1 MTSSIL
7 TTHVGSLPRSKEL
20 SELLFAKDK
29 KENIDQELFDNTV
42 KKNVGEVVKRQLQ
55 VGIDIVS
62 DGEMSKIS
70 YATYVKDRI
79 KGFSGESER
88 RAPADLDAFPA
99 YKTKIANSGGT
110 PTYTRPCCTSELEIQ
125 DTQSL
130 KNDIKNF
137 SDSLTSNNHSKAFMN
152 AASPGVINVFMPN
165 KFYKDDDTYLE
176 KLSEVMSA
184 EYKLITDN
192 NIQLQLDCPDLALAR
207 HMNYKDLS
215 EEEFLIRAEMQIE
228 ALNNALIGIPSEL
241 VRMHICWGNYEG
253 PHTFDIGLEKILPVI
268 LKANLKYLL
277 IESSNPRHSHEWQV
291 FDEIELPKDK
301 VVVPGV
307 IDSTSNFVEHPQ
319 VVADRLIQ
327 FSKVI
332 PKDQL
337 MAGTDC
343 GFSSFAGFG
352 KIDEDICYAKL
363 NSLVEGA
370 ALASKLI

>member
-1 MTSSIL
+1 MSSSIL
-7 TTHVGSLPRSKEL
+7 TTHVGSLPRSQDL

-29 KENIDQELFDNTV
+29 KENFNQERFNEVV
-42 KKNVGEVVKRQLQ
+42 KKNVEEVVKRQLKI
-55 VGIDIVS
+55 GIDVVS

-88 RAPADLDAFPA
+88 KAPADLDAFPD
-99 YKTKIANSGGT
+99 YKMKIANSGGT
-110 PTYTRPCCTSELEIQ
+110 PTYTRPCCTSELKIQ

-130 KNDIKNF
+130 KDDIKNF
-137 SDSLTSNNHSKAFMN
+137 RDSLSLNNHSKAFMN

-176 KLSEVMSA
+176 KLSEIMSA

-192 NIQLQLDCPDLALAR
+192 NLHLQLDCPDLALAR

-215 EEEFLIRAEMQIE
+215 EGDFLVRAEKQIE

-241 VRMHICWGNYEG
+241 IRMHICWGNYEG
-253 PHTFDIGLEKILPVI
+253 PHTFDIGLEKILPII

-291 FDEIELPKDK
+291 FNEIVLPKDK
-301 VVVPGV
+301 VIVPGV

-343 GFSSFAGFG
+343 GFSTFAGFG
-352 KIDEDICYAKL
+352 KIDEEICYAKL

-370 ALASKLI
+370 AIASKVI

>member
-29 KENIDQELFDNTV
+29 KENFDQELFDNTV

-228 ALNNALIGIPSEL
+228 ALNNALIGIPAEL

-343 GFSSFAGFG
+343 GFSTFAGFG

>member
-1 MTSSIL
+1 MSSSIL

-29 KENIDQELFDNTV
+29 KENFDQELFDNTV
-42 KKNVGEVVKRQLQ
+42 KKNVEEIVKRQLQ
-55 VGIDIVS
+55 VGIDVVS

-176 KLSEVMSA
+176 KLSEVMSP

-192 NIQLQLDCPDLALAR
+192 NIHLQLDCPDLALAR

-228 ALNNALIGIPSEL
+228 ALNNALNGIPSEL

-253 PHTFDIGLEKILPVI
+253 PHTFDIGLEKILPII

-343 GFSSFAGFG
+343 GFSTFAGFG

>member
-29 KENIDQELFDNTV
+29 KENFDQELFDNTV

-215 EEEFLIRAEMQIE
+215 EDEFLIRAEMQIE

-343 GFSSFAGFG
+343 GFSTFAGFG

-370 ALASKLI
+370 ALASTLI

>member
-1 MTSSIL
+1 MNSSIL

-29 KENIDQELFDNTV
+29 KENIDQELFNDTV
-42 KKNVGEVVKRQLQ
+42 KKNVEEVVKRQLH
-55 VGIDIVS
+55 VGIDVIS

-110 PTYTRPCCTSELEIQ
+110 PTYTRPCCTSELEVQ

-137 SDSLTSNNHSKAFMN
+137 RDSLSANNHSKAFMN

-192 NIQLQLDCPDLALAR
+192 NIHLQLDCPDLALAR

-215 EEEFLIRAEMQIE
+215 EEEFLNRAEIQID
-228 ALNNALIGIPSEL
+228 ALNNALTGIPQEL

-253 PHTFDIGLEKILPVI
+253 PHTFDIGLEKILPII

-291 FDEIELPKDK
+291 FDEIKLPKDK

-332 PKDQL
+332 SKDQL

-343 GFSSFAGFG
+343 GFSTFAGFG

-363 NSLVEGA
+363 KSLVEGA

>member
-29 KENIDQELFDNTV
+29 KENFDQELFDNTV
-42 KKNVGEVVKRQLQ
+42 KKNVEEIVKRQLQ
-55 VGIDIVS
+55 VGIDVVS

-176 KLSEVMSA
+176 KLSEVMSP

-192 NIQLQLDCPDLALAR
+192 NIHLQLDCPDLALAR

-343 GFSSFAGFG
+343 GFSTFAGFG

-370 ALASKLI
+370 ALASKFI

>member
-1 MTSSIL
+1 MSSSIL

-29 KENIDQELFDNTV
+29 KENFDQELFDNTV
-42 KKNVGEVVKRQLQ
+42 KKNVEEIVKRQLQ
-55 VGIDIVS
+55 VGIDVVS

-176 KLSEVMSA
+176 KLSEVMSP

-192 NIQLQLDCPDLALAR
+192 NIHLQLDCPDLALAR

-291 FDEIELPKDK
+291 FDEIKLPKDK

-343 GFSSFAGFG
+343 GFSTFAGFG

>member
-1 MTSSIL
+1 MSSSIL
-7 TTHVGSLPRSKEL
+7 TTHVGSLPRSQDL

-29 KENIDQELFDNTV
+29 KENFNQEKFNEVV
-42 KKNVGEVVKRQLQ
+42 KKNVEEVVKRQLKI
-55 VGIDIVS
+55 GIDVVS

-88 RAPADLDAFPA
+88 KAPADLDAFPD
-99 YKTKIANSGGT
+99 YKMKIANSGGT
-110 PTYTRPCCTSELEIQ
+110 PTYTRPCCTSELKIQ

-130 KNDIKNF
+130 KDDIKNF
-137 SDSLTSNNHSKAFMN
+137 RDSLSLNNHSKAFMN

-176 KLSEVMSA
+176 KLSEIMSA

-192 NIQLQLDCPDLALAR
+192 NLHLQLDCPDLALAR

-215 EEEFLIRAEMQIE
+215 EGDFLVRAEKQIE

-241 VRMHICWGNYEG
+241 IRMHICWGNYEG
-253 PHTFDIGLEKILPVI
+253 PHTFDIGLEKILPII

-291 FDEIELPKDK
+291 FNEIVLPKDK
-301 VVVPGV
+301 VIVPGV
-307 IDSTSNFVEHPQ
+307 IDSTTNFVEHPQ

-343 GFSSFAGFG
+343 GFSTFAGFG
-352 KIDEDICYAKL
+352 KIDEEICYAKL

-370 ALASKLI
+370 AIASKVI

>member
-1 MTSSIL
+1 MSSSIL

-29 KENIDQELFDNTV
+29 KENFDQELFDNTV
-42 KKNVGEVVKRQLQ
+42 KKNVEEIVKRQLQ
-55 VGIDIVS
+55 VGIDVVS

-176 KLSEVMSA
+176 KLSEVMSP

-192 NIQLQLDCPDLALAR
+192 NIHLQLDCPDLALAR

-343 GFSSFAGFG
+343 GFSTFAGFG

>member
-1 MTSSIL
+1 MSNSIL
-7 TTHVGSLPRSKEL
+7 TTHVGSLPRSTEL
-20 SELLFAKDK
+20 SALLFAKDK
-29 KENIDQELFDNTV
+29 KENFNKETFNRVV
-42 KKNVGEVVKRQLQ
+42 KKNVEDVVKKQIE
-55 VGIDIVS
+55 VGLDVIS

-88 RAPADLDAFPA
+88 RAPADLEAFPD
-99 YKTKIANSGGT
+99 YKMKIANSGGT

-125 DTQSL
+125 DEQSL
-130 KNDIKNF
+130 KEDIKNF
-137 SDSLTSNNHSKAFMN
+137 NDALFSNNHSKAFMN

-165 KFYKDDDTYLE
+165 KFYKNDDIYLE
-176 KLSEVMSA
+176 KLSEIMSA
-184 EYKLITDN
+184 EYKSITKN
-192 NIQLQLDCPDLALAR
+192 NLHLQLDCPDLALAR

-215 EEEFLIRAEMQIE
+215 EEDFLIRAEKQIE
-228 ALNNALIGIPSEL
+228 ALNNALIGIPSDL

-253 PHTFDIGLEKILPVI
+253 PHIFDIGLEKILPII

-291 FDEIELPKDK
+291 FKNISLPKDK
-301 VVVPGV
+301 VIVPGV

-327 FSKVI
+327 FSRVI

-343 GFSSFAGFG
+343 GFSTFAGFG
-352 KIDEDICYAKL
+352 KIDEEICYAKL
-363 NSLVEGA
+363 NSLVEGTA
-370 ALASKLI
+370 IASKII

>member
-1 MTSSIL
+1 MNSSIL

-29 KENIDQELFDNTV
+29 KENIDQELFNDTV
-42 KKNVGEVVKRQLQ
+42 KKNVEEVVKRQLH
-55 VGIDIVS
+55 VGIDIIS

-110 PTYTRPCCTSELEIQ
+110 PTYTRPCCTSELEVQ

-137 SDSLTSNNHSKAFMN
+137 RDSLSANNHSKAFMN

-192 NIQLQLDCPDLALAR
+192 NIHLQLDCPDLALAR

-215 EEEFLIRAEMQIE
+215 EEEFLNRAEIQID
-228 ALNNALIGIPSEL
+228 ALNNALTGIPQEL

-253 PHTFDIGLEKILPVI
+253 PHTFDIGLEKILPII

-291 FDEIELPKDK
+291 FDEIDLPKDK

-343 GFSSFAGFG
+343 GFSTFAGFG

>member
-176 KLSEVMSA
+176 KLSEVMSP

-192 NIQLQLDCPDLALAR
+192 NIHLQLDCPDLALAR

-343 GFSSFAGFG
+343 GFSTFAGFG

>member
-1 MTSSIL
+1 MNSSIL

-29 KENIDQELFDNTV
+29 KENIDQELFNDTV
-42 KKNVGEVVKRQLQ
+42 KKNVEEVVKRQLH
-55 VGIDIVS
+55 VGIDVIS

-110 PTYTRPCCTSELEIQ
+110 PTYTRPCCTSELEVQ
-125 DTQSL
+125 DAQSL

-137 SDSLTSNNHSKAFMN
+137 RDSLSANNHSKAFMN

-192 NIQLQLDCPDLALAR
+192 NIYLQLDCPDLALAR

-215 EEEFLIRAEMQIE
+215 EEEFLNRAEIQID
-228 ALNNALIGIPSEL
+228 ALNNALTGIPQEL

-253 PHTFDIGLEKILPVI
+253 PHTFDIGLEKILPII

-291 FDEIELPKDK
+291 FDEIKLPKDK

-332 PKDQL
+332 SKDQL

-343 GFSSFAGFG
+343 GFSTFAGFG

-363 NSLVEGA
+363 KSLVEGA

>member
-1 MTSSIL
+1 MSNSIL
-7 TTHVGSLPRSKEL
+7 TTHVGSLPRSIEL

-29 KENIDQELFDNTV
+29 KEDFNKETFNRVV
-42 KKNVGEVVKRQLQ
+42 KKNVEDVVKKQIE
-55 VGIDIVS
+55 VGLDVIS

-88 RAPADLDAFPA
+88 RAPADLEAFPD
-99 YKTKIANSGGT
+99 YKMKIANSGGT

-125 DTQSL
+125 DEQSL
-130 KNDIKNF
+130 KEDIKNF
-137 SDSLTSNNHSKAFMN
+137 NDALFSNNHSKAFMN

-165 KFYKDDDTYLE
+165 KFYKNDDTYLE
-176 KLSEVMSA
+176 KLSEIMSA
-184 EYKLITDN
+184 EYKSITKN
-192 NIQLQLDCPDLALAR
+192 NLLLQLDCPDLALAR

-215 EEEFLIRAEMQIE
+215 EEDFLIRAEKQIE
-228 ALNNALIGIPSEL
+228 ALNSALIGIPSDL

-253 PHTFDIGLEKILPVI
+253 PHIFDIGLEKILPII

-291 FDEIELPKDK
+291 FKNISLPKDK
-301 VVVPGV
+301 VIVPGV

-343 GFSSFAGFG
+343 GFSTFAGFG
-352 KIDEDICYAKL
+352 KIDEEICYAKL
-363 NSLVEGA
+363 NSLVEGTA
-370 ALASKLI
+370 IASKII

>member
-1 MTSSIL
+1 MSNSIL
-7 TTHVGSLPRSKEL
+7 TTHVGSLPRSVEL

-29 KENIDQELFDNTV
+29 KENFNKETFNKVV
-42 KKNVGEVVKRQLQ
+42 KKNVEDVVKKQIE
-55 VGIDIVS
+55 VGLDVIS

-88 RAPADLDAFPA
+88 RAPADLEAFPD
-99 YKTKIANSGGT
+99 YKMKIANSGGT

-125 DTQSL
+125 DEQSL
-130 KNDIKNF
+130 KEDIKNF
-137 SDSLTSNNHSKAFMN
+137 NDALFSNNHSKAFMN

-165 KFYKDDDTYLE
+165 KFYKNDDTYLE
-176 KLSEVMSA
+176 KLSEIMSA
-184 EYKLITDN
+184 EYKSITEN
-192 NIQLQLDCPDLALAR
+192 NLHLQLDCPDLALAR

-215 EEEFLIRAEMQIE
+215 EEDFLIRAEKQIE
-228 ALNNALIGIPSEL
+228 ALNSALIGIPSDL

-253 PHTFDIGLEKILPVI
+253 PHIFDIGLEKILPII

-291 FDEIELPKDK
+291 FKNISLPKDK
-301 VVVPGV
+301 VIVPGV

-343 GFSSFAGFG
+343 GFSTFAGFG
-352 KIDEDICYAKL
+352 KIDEEICYAKL
-363 NSLVEGA
+363 NSLVEGTA
-370 ALASKLI
+370 IASKII

>member
-29 KENIDQELFDNTV
+29 KENFDQELFDNTV

-176 KLSEVMSA
+176 KLSEVMST
-184 EYKLITDN
+184 EYKLITNN

-228 ALNNALIGIPSEL
+228 ALNNALIGIPAEL

>member
-1 MTSSIL
+1 MSSSIL

-29 KENIDQELFDNTV
+29 KEKFDQEIFNHVV
-42 KKNVGEVVKRQLQ
+42 KKNVEEVVKRQLH
-55 VGIDIVS
+55 VGIDVVS

-79 KGFSGESER
+79 EGFSGESER
-88 RAPADLDAFPA
+88 RAPADLDAFPE
-99 YKTKIANSGGT
+99 YKMKIANSGGT
-110 PTYTRPCCTSELEIQ
+110 PTYTRPCCTSELELQ

-130 KNDIKNF
+130 IDDIENLNN
-137 SDSLTSNNHSKAFMN
+137 SLSSNNHSKAFMN

-176 KLSEVMSA
+176 KLSEVMSS

-192 NIQLQLDCPDLALAR
+192 NLHLQLDCPDLALAR

-215 EEEFLIRAEMQIE
+215 EEEFLIRAEKQIE
-228 ALNNALIGIPSEL
+228 ALNNALTGIPSEL
-241 VRMHICWGNYEG
+241 IRMHICWGNYEG
-253 PHTFDIGLEKILPVI
+253 PHTFDIGLEKILPII

-277 IESSNPRHSHEWQV
+277 IESFNPRHSHEWQV
-291 FDEIELPKDK
+291 FNEVDLPKDK
-301 VVVPGV
+301 VIVPGV

-343 GFSSFAGFG
+343 GFSTFAGFG
-352 KIDEDICYAKL
+352 KIDEEICYAKL
-363 NSLVEGA
+363 NSLVEGTSI
-370 ALASKLI
+370 ASKVI